1 MRLGL
6 VFREGVLA
14 LDGTTRLHEPNVS
27 LSFVAQSEAA
37 LEVLF
42 PDTAPLPYARWAQ
55 LQDQRVRYF
64 RTSEPTSK
72 APEGALRAGTPGD
85 GG

>member
-1 MRLGL
+1 
-6 VFREGVLA
+6 
-14 LDGTTRLHEPNVS
+14 
-27 LSFVAQSEAA
+27 
-37 LEVLF
+37 
-42 PDTAPLPYARWAQ
+42 

-72 APEGALRAGTPGD
+72 APEAAFRVTSPGD